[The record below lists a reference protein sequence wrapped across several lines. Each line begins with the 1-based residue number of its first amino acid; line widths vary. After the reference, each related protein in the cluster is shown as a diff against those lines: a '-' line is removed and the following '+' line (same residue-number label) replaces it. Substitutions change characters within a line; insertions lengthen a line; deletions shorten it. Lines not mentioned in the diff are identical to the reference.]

1 MSASSKNN
9 NSRPAFG
16 RNDSDGEIDRFG
28 GDNME
33 HIKKSEKSK
42 GQKTFKSWKSTK
54 SGKNSSKSGNSPNF
68 GVIKSGPSFL
78 TPGARKAFN
87 CLQLIFTKALIIW
100 HLDLEYYIWI
110 KSHVS
115 GHAIGSVLS
124 KLAFG
129 IRPDEVVTKTDLGQ
143 WHPVAFFSR
152 KMIPAETWYETY
164 NGKLWL

>member
-68 GVIKSGPSFL
+68 SATKSGSSFL
-78 TPGARKAFN
+78 TSEARSAFN
-87 CLQLIFTKALIIW
+87 CLWLAFTKAPILW
-100 HLDLEYYIWI
+100 HFDPEYYIWI
-110 KSHVS
+110 ETDELGYVIGGIQNQLASKTSSH
-115 GHAIGSVLS
+115 
-124 KLAFG
+124 
-129 IRPDEVVTKTDLGQ
+129 RVVTKTDLGQ
-143 WHPVAFFSR
+143 
-152 KMIPAETWYETY
+152 
-164 NGKLWL
+164 